1 MEIFSGLYAFIWQDY
16 TENNCNSYLIT
27 GKKNILID
35 PGHLH
40 LFGHVTRGLNA
51 AKLPLEKIDV
61 VIVTHGHPDHMEA
74 IAKLEKPTLLAMN
87 RAEHEFIR
95 KLAGHYIRIPE
106 PDFFIGEGDLTI
118 GEHRFEVM
126 VTPGHTPASICL
138 YWPEKKALFTGDVVF
153 AQGIGRTDLPGGSG
167 KQLKESIKRL
177 AALDVEY
184 LFSGHGNI
192 VSGRKAVQENF
203 QIIEKHWF
211 GYL

>member
-27 GKKNILID
+27 GSKTILID

-51 AKLPLEKIDV
+51 AKLPLEKVDV
-61 VIVTHGHPDHMEA
+61 VIITHGHPDHMEA
-74 IAKLEKPTLLAMN
+74 IAKFEKPTRLAMN
-87 RAEHEFIR
+87 QVEHGFIK
-95 KLAGHYIRIPE
+95 KLAGNYIKIPE

-118 GEHRFEVM
+118 GEHVFRIL
-126 VTPGHTPASICL
+126 VTPGHTPASISL

-167 KQLKESIKRL
+167 EQLKESIKRL
-177 AALDVEY
+177 ASLDVEY

-192 VSGRKAVQENF
+192 VTGRKAVQENF
-203 QIIEKHWF
+203 RIIEKQWF

>member
-27 GKKNILID
+27 GSKTILVD

-51 AKLPLEKIDV
+51 AKLPLEKVDV
-61 VIVTHGHPDHMEA
+61 VIITHGHPDHMEA
-74 IAKLEKPTLLAMN
+74 IAKFEKPTRLAMN
-87 RAEHEFIR
+87 QVEHGFIK
-95 KLAGHYIRIPE
+95 KLAGNYIQIPE

-118 GEHRFEVM
+118 GEHVFRVL
-126 VTPGHTPASICL
+126 VTPGHTLASISL

-192 VSGRKAVQENF
+192 VTGRKAVQENF
-203 QIIEKHWF
+203 RIIEKQWF